1 MAYNN
6 ESIRNKLIEIT
17 NKGLMLKAIAL
28 NIGLDVNDLSRF
40 KGGLNSLKESD
51 VKLLSEYLDAVVIP
65 QWNTIA
71 KRQNVKSN
79 GKRRKVSL
87 DLLCELES

>member
-1 MAYNN
+1 MVYNN
-6 ESIRNKLIEIT
+6 DLVRNKLIEIT

-28 NIGLDVNDLSRF
+28 NIGMDVNDLSRF

-51 VKLLSEYLDAVVIP
+51 VRLLSEYLDEVVIP

-71 KRQNVKSN
+71 KRQNAESK

>member
-1 MAYNN
+1 MVYNN

-28 NIGLDVNDLSRF
+28 NIGLDINSLSRF

-51 VKLLSEYLDAVVIP
+51 VKLLSEYLDTVVIP

-71 KRQNVKSN
+71 NRQNVESK

>member
-28 NIGLDVNDLSRF
+28 NIGLDVNNLSRF

-71 KRQNVKSN
+71 KRQNTES
-79 GKRRKVSL
+79 KRRKVSL
-87 DLLCELES
+87 DLLRELDS

>member
-1 MAYNN
+1 MVCNN
-6 ESIRNKLIEIT
+6 DLVRNKLIEIT

-28 NIGLDVNDLSRF
+28 NIGMDVNDLSRF

-51 VKLLSEYLDAVVIP
+51 VRLLSEYLDEVVIP

-71 KRQNVKSN
+71 KGLNAEPK

-87 DLLCELES
+87 DLLCELNS

>member
-28 NIGLDVNDLSRF
+28 NIGLDVNNLSRF

-71 KRQNVKSN
+71 KRQNTESKGKDRKS
-79 GKRRKVSL
+79 VV
-87 DLLCELES
+87 

>member
-28 NIGLDVNDLSRF
+28 NIGLDVNNLSRF
-40 KGGLNSLKESD
+40 KCGLNSLKESD

-71 KRQNVKSN
+71 KGQNADSK

-87 DLLCELES
+87 DLLRELDS